1 MLAPPAPLIH
11 IIISEW
17 LRAGI
22 HRTWRERNE
31 VIRNQGLLKV
41 SADKPVFTD
50 DFVDDF
56 LFRNGMVVDDY
67 FIYRAPNSESICYK
81 GIGGQK
87 FHLLISNDELFKAA
101 LARLIA
107 LGVTIDTLSVN

>member
-1 MLAPPAPLIH
+1 M
-11 IIISEW
+11 
-17 LRAGI
+17 
-22 HRTWRERNE
+22 T
-31 VIRNQGLLKV
+31 
-41 SADKPVFTD
+41 ADKPVFTD

-67 FIYRAPNSESICYK
+67 FICRTPNSESICYK
-81 GIGGQK
+81 EIGGQK